1 MLRIIDGLVFEGR
14 PVPDTFTVTYHGLG
28 HGHREVSVM
37 PVIEWKESC
46 ELDPDSING
55 QIAAG
60 LLDRD
65 PDEVEE
71 RRRFAR
77 LKSARRAKTKVRR
90 LCKVQGLDVL
100 MTLTYRANQTDL
112 ALCKRHL
119 ELFRYRMG
127 RMFEGAGLGRFLF
140 VAAFEPQGRG
150 AWHVHLA
157 TRRVPPS
164 LPVGGCRVKS
174 FDAVRAVWRAVVGDL
189 GGNVD
194 IGGKRKRR
202 GQRGAFSQRS
212 PAKCAAYLSKYMLK
226 DWETWPEG
234 VRRFQASQGA
244 VPAPTRVQVVA
255 TNFADLIE
263 LCYSYAADGKC
274 DIVTS
279 RVGRFGDSF
288 YLASERRQVDRSTHC
303 RAQD

>member
-1 MLRIIDGLVFEGR
+1 MLRIIDGLVFEGK
-14 PVPDTFTVTYHGLG
+14 PVPNTYTVAYHALG
-28 HGHREVSVM
+28 HGHREASVM

-46 ELDPDSING
+46 ELDPHSING
-55 QIAAG
+55 QIASG
-60 LLDRD
+60 LRD
-65 PDEVEE
+65 ADPQEVEE

-100 MTLTYRANQTDL
+100 MTLTYKANQTDL
-112 ALCKRHL
+112 ELCKRHFN
-119 ELFRYRMG
+119 LFFRRMG
-127 RMFEGAGLGRFLF
+127 RLFDSAGLGRFLF
-140 VAAFEPQGRG
+140 VAGFEPQTRG
-150 AWHVHLA
+150 AWHVHIA
-157 TRRVPPS
+157 TRRVPPT

-202 GQRGAFSQRS
+202 GQRGAFTQRS

-234 VRRFQASQGA
+234 VRRFQASQGG
-244 VPAPTRVQVVA
+244 VPVPTRVQVTA
-255 TNFADLIE
+255 ENFADLVE
-263 LCYSYAADGKC
+263 MVYAFAADGAC
-274 DIVTS
+274 EVVTS
-279 RVGRFGDSF
+279 RIGQCRDSF
-288 YLASERRQVDRSTHC
+288 FIATERRQVDRSIHC
-303 RAQD
+303 RVQA